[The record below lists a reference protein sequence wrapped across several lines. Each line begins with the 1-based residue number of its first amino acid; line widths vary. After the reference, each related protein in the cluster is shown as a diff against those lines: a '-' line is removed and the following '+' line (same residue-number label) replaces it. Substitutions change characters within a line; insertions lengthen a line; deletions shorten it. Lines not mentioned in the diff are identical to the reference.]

1 MQSDLSSYA
10 QEAHGKQ
17 AGLIA
22 SRLPTEGTWRLGAG
36 EKTALPVLIF
46 LFIGFAA
53 PLLAVIW
60 YSFMPARTFSFTSIP
75 TLQNYETIFQST
87 SYISFLWSLGLAAL
101 TTAVL
106 ALICYPVSYA
116 LVRVFGKY
124 SMLLTLLLTIPLFV
138 SENIRLYGWV
148 LFFIKNGVLL
158 GTVKTLSGLDLH
170 SMLFTRAAVIFGMV
184 YVYIPFMLFPMTLGV
199 SMVPAETRDAAFD
212 LGATRWQVFREVELP
227 LSMPG
232 ILIGSLLTFVLAVG
246 AIAEAKVLGG
256 QKIIPIT
263 HDIEIAFTYAQNWP
277 LGAALAVLLMAV
289 VGALVLVVLRR
300 FDLDLLLG
308 RK

>member
-1 MQSDLSSYA
+1 MQTDLSSYA
-10 QEAHGKQ
+10 QARSEKRTEP
-17 AGLIA
+17 IA
-22 SRLPTEGTWRLGAG
+22 ARLAEGATWRLGAG

-60 YSFMPARTFSFTSIP
+60 YSFMPPRTFSFTGVP
-75 TLQNYETIFQST
+75 TLQNYRTIFQGT

-101 TTAVL
+101 TTATL
-106 ALICYPVSYA
+106 TLICYPVSYA

-124 SMLLTLLLTIPLFV
+124 SMLLTLLFTIPLFV

-148 LFFIKNGVLL
+148 LFFIKNGVML
-158 GTVKTLSGLDLH
+158 GTVKAVSGLDLQ
-170 SMLFTRAAVIFGMV
+170 SLLFTRAAVIFGMV
-184 YVYIPFMLFPMTLGV
+184 YVYIPFMLFPLTLGI
-199 SMVPAETRDAAFD
+199 SMVPTETRDAAFD
-212 LGATRWQVFREVELP
+212 LGASRWQVFREVELP

-289 VGALVLVVLRR
+289 VGALVLMVLRR

-308 RK
+308 KR

>member
-1 MQSDLSSYA
+1 MTSSRYK
-10 QEAHGKQ
+10 EQ
-17 AGLIA
+17 AGSSA
-22 SRLPTEGTWRLGAG
+22 RRLAEQAAARLGPG

-60 YSFMPARTFSFTSIP
+60 YSFMPPRTFSFTGVP
-75 TLQNYETIFQST
+75 TVQNYQTIFQST
-87 SYISFLWSLGLAAL
+87 SYISFLWSLSLAAL

-106 ALICYPVSYA
+106 ALICYPVAYA
-116 LVRVFGKY
+116 MVRVFGPY
-124 SMLLTLLLTIPLFV
+124 SMLLTLLFTIPLFV

-158 GTVKTLSGLDLH
+158 GTVKHLSGLDLQ
-170 SMLFTRAAVIFGMV
+170 SLLFTRAAVIFGMV

-232 ILIGSLLTFVLAVG
+232 VLIGSLLTFVLAVG

-256 QKIIPIT
+256 QKVIPIT

-277 LGAALAVLLMAV
+277 LGSALAVLLMAV
-289 VGALVLVVLRR
+289 VGALVLLVLRR